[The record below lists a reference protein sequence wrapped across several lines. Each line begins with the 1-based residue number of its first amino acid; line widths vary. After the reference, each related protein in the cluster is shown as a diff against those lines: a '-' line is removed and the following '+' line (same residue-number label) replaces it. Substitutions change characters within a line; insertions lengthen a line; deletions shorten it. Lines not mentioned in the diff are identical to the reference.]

1 MLVGRARTGAEQ
13 TRPWVCPKDGVEGRV
28 GRELDDHFVALPQ
41 CTHKY
46 EARGVAAGV
55 TDSQGYFERDIPC

>member
-1 MLVGRARTGAEQ
+1 MLVGGARAGAEQ
-13 TRPWVCPKDGVEGRV
+13 PRPWVRAEDGVEDRV

-55 TDSQGYFERDIPC
+55 AGIAGLRVVR